1 MNNKADMIAAREL
14 ELFGMNDA
22 RTYRNFLIPVCK
34 NLAKKVE
41 KGVFDSIKAEKTFIY
56 VANFAAKVYCENFG
70 GIWYQV
76 FNMAT
81 RKEFAVYLL
90 EHFITSYDDGDF
102 FWN

>member
-1 MNNKADMIAAREL
+1 MDNTLDKISSREL

-22 RTYRNFLIPVCK
+22 RTYKDYLKPVCK
-34 NLAKKVE
+34 NLVKKVE
-41 KGVFDSIKAEKTFIY
+41 KGIFDSVKAKKAFIP
-56 VANFAAKVYCENFG
+56 VANYAAKAYCVEFG

-81 RKEFAVYLL
+81 RKEFAAYLL
-90 EHFITSYDDGDF
+90 ELFITSYDNGDF